1 MYKLNLLRKIAAAGA
16 FALLFNLSGEDKTAP
31 ATVDKL
37 LLERARN
44 GEAQAQLE
52 AGFAF
57 FRANNPVRAAYWFQA
72 AAKQGSAPAQYNTGR
87 CFLAGYGVEKNAHAA
102 LEYFK
107 LAAEQEL
114 PPAQFETARLLLSG
128 IPAAPDAAP
137 ARMAVAP
144 DEKAAV
150 ELLEKLLIKRYSPAL
165 LLYAD
170 YLIKNQ
176 HGKNP
181 QKIIALLEAAITA
194 GDNTAQMRL
203 ADFLLSRTDS
213 FRNEKRARRLLEN
226 ASATDPEAMA
236 KLAFAVENGF
246 GAPPEPEKAFALYQ
260 QALEKKFIPLAASR
274 LANYYY
280 TGSFGV
286 KQDIAK
292 AVELYTRAAVAGIPD
307 AITQLGIC
315 SKNGIG
321 MQVNKTQAFELF
333 FQAAKMDYAPAQ
345 YELAKCFAEG
355 EGTAA
360 DQRGAFYWFNQAAMR
375 YDPRAMLET
384 GKRYWQ
390 GNGTAPDA
398 AKAAAYLEQAYANGM
413 NEALE
418 LLHTVRQNADSSSTV
433 KPQDIPEFGL

>member
-1 MYKLNLLRKIAAAGA
+1 MGA
-16 FALLFNLSGEDKTAP
+16 FALMFNLSGEDKTTP

-72 AAKQGSAPAQYNTGR
+72 AARQGSAAAQYNAGR
-87 CFLAGYGVEKNAHAA
+87 CFLAGYGVKKNIHAA

-107 LAAEQEL
+107 QAAAQEL
-114 PPAQFETARLLLSG
+114 PPAQFEAAKLFLTG

-137 ARMAVAP
+137 ARAAVMP

-150 ELLEKLLIKRYSPAL
+150 ELLEKLVIKRYTPAL

-170 YLIKNQ
+170 HLIRKANS
-176 HGKNP
+176 KDP
-181 QKIIALLEAAITA
+181 QKIIALLEMAISG

-203 ADFLLSRTDS
+203 ADFLLSRTDN
-213 FRNEKRARRLLEN
+213 FRDEKRARKLLEN
-226 ASATDPEAMA
+226 AAPGNPEAMA

-246 GAPPEPEKAFALYQ
+246 GAPPEPEKAFALYKQ
-260 QALEKKFIPLAASR
+260 SLEKTFIPLAASR

-280 TGSFGV
+280 SGSFGV

-292 AVELYTRAAVAGIPD
+292 AIELYTRAAAAGIPE

-321 MQVNKTQAFELF
+321 VKADKVQAFELF

-345 YELAKCFAEG
+345 YELGRCFADG

-384 GKRYWQ
+384 GKRYLS
-390 GNGTAPDA
+390 GSGTAPDT

-413 NEALE
+413 NEALV
-418 LLHTVRQNADSSSTV
+418 LLQETGKHAAADNTV
-433 KPQDIPEFGL
+433 KPQELPTFGL